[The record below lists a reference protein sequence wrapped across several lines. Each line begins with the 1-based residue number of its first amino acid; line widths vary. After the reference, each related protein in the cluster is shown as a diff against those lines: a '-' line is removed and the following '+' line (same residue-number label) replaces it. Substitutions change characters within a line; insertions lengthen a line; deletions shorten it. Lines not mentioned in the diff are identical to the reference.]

1 MADVYCQPNSD
12 VLKNKL
18 GITNKE
24 ELAIA
29 EAKFSFARLVG
40 MQDKALPKNPTYDLK
55 RLMKIHKEI
64 FQDVYDWAGKL
75 RTVDIAKG
83 NYFCLKEHM
92 QIYAI
97 SIFEDFYSN
106 CYAHRDDKKS
116 FVKILSSKFADLNAL
131 HPFREGNGRT
141 QREFTRQLC
150 LDCGYVLDFADTT
163 KQEMLNA
170 SILSFNKGD
179 NTGFHK
185 IFERSLI
192 SKKEYE
198 KKKAFKIKYLSE
210 KETPDEIVVKPKII
224 DYTV

>member
-1 MADVYCQPNSD
+1 
-12 VLKNKL
+12 
-18 GITNKE
+18 
-24 ELAIA
+24 
-29 EAKFSFARLVG
+29 
-40 MQDKALPKNPTYDLK
+40 
-55 RLMKIHKEI
+55 
-64 FQDVYDWAGKL
+64 
-75 RTVDIAKG
+75 
-83 NYFCLKEHM
+83 M

-116 FVKILSSKFADLNAL
+116 FVKILSSKFAHLNAL

-192 SKKEYE
+192 PKKEYE
-198 KKKAFKIKYLSE
+198 KKKAFKIKYL
-210 KETPDEIVVKPKII
+210 D
-224 DYTV
+224 